1 VTDSDAALLVVDD
14 NEDNRYTLTRR
25 LKREGYTDVTTAN
38 DGGQALAL
46 LRSRAFD
53 LVLLDV
59 MMPGMDGLQ
68 LLRRL
73 RMEGSVPVLMLT
85 ARGDEDD
92 RVLGLELG
100 ADDYLSKPFSAREL
114 IARVRAVLRRSEI
127 PTSLPARK
135 LEIGSLT
142 IDAEEFSATL
152 NGVPVRLTTA
162 EFMVLEALARCPG
175 HVQSRASLTYQA
187 LGRALEP
194 FDRSIDTH
202 VSNIRRKLSMDG
214 GRGIDIKNM
223 RGHGYVLTTPNL
235 LT

>member
-1 VTDSDAALLVVDD
+1 MTRAAILVVDD
-14 NEDNRYTLTRR
+14 D
-25 LKREGYTDVTTAN
+25 D
-38 DGGQALAL
+38 ALAGMILELLAAEGFAPTHAPDGQTAVELL
-46 LRSRAFD
+46 LRRSFD

-100 ADDYLSKPFSAREL
+100 ADDYLSKPFSSREL
-114 IARVRAVLRRSEI
+114 IARVSAVLRRSEMR
-127 PTSLPARK
+127 TSSAGRELKVGPLA
-135 LEIGSLT
+135 

-152 NGVPVRLTTA
+152 NGVPVRLTIA
-162 EFMVLEALARCPG
+162 EFMVLKALARSPG
-175 HVQSRASLTYQA
+175 RIQSRASLTYHA

-202 VSNIRRKLSMDG
+202 VSNIRRKLGFD
-214 GRGIDIKNM
+214 RHHGIDIKNL
-223 RGHGYVLTTPNL
+223 RGHGYVLTAPDGPS
-235 LT
+235 

>member
-1 VTDSDAALLVVDD
+1 MTRSAILVVDD
-14 NEDNRYTLTRR
+14 D
-25 LKREGYTDVTTAN
+25 A
-38 DGGQALAL
+38 ALAGMIVEL
-46 LRSRAFD
+46 LAAEGFAPTHAPNGPTAAGLLVRRSFD
-53 LVLLDV
+53 LVLLDI

-114 IARVRAVLRRSEI
+114 IARVRAILRRSEMR
-127 PTSLPARK
+127 TSLPARELK
-135 LEIGSLT
+135 VGPLT
-142 IDAEEFSATL
+142 MDAEEFSATL

-162 EFMVLEALARCPG
+162 EFKVLEALARCPG

-214 GRGIDIKNM
+214 GRDIDIKNM

-235 LT
+235 PT